1 MKMRKETRERALNSI
16 ILKFCQIIFD
26 FVCQIFD
33 NQYADQLQLLRVPAS
48 NTVTQVRA
56 HSAFSVQNAAVAQV
70 SNRIQ
75 EQPQCQARH
84 QRASV

>member
-1 MKMRKETRERALNSI
+1 MRKETRERALNSI

-33 NQYADQLQLLRVPAS
+33 NQYADQLQLLLVPAS
-48 NTVTQVRA
+48 NTVTQVST
-56 HSAFSVQNAAVAQV
+56 HSAFCRTLLLLTAQV

-84 QRASV
+84 QRDSV